1 MTTPMHRM
9 TTTAAPTLH
18 RMCGLYKA
26 EALAP
31 DFKRA
36 GTPLREVARMLEE
49 ATGTAARTSAAGI
62 ERVRLTLLE
71 RGAK

>member
-18 RMCGLYKA
+18 RICGLYRA

-31 DFKRA
+31 DFKLA

-49 ATGTAARTSAAGI
+49 ATGTAAGTSPAAA
-62 ERVRLTLLE
+62 ERVRLILLQ
-71 RGAK
+71 RGGK